1 MNETQSL
8 TVADVE
14 DILLKIHR
22 HEQKISAAAQ
32 KRDASIDFY
41 RQRIDDAKKIFD
53 DETEWARND
62 IAELSA
68 TLEQYF
74 REHPP
79 TGKRKSLKFA
89 GGSFGFSKAATKYF
103 LDGEE
108 LNSDNKNLLAFVK
121 NNRQEFV
128 KVKENVDW
136 AGLKA
141 ALDFDG
147 DTVFFKD
154 TGEVFDGVRAQKNF
168 YVKVT
173 P

>member
-8 TVADVE
+8 SVADIE
-14 DILLKIHR
+14 AILLQIHDR
-22 HEQKISAAAQ
+22 EQVISAAAQ

-41 RQRIDDAKKIFD
+41 RQRIDDAKHIF
-53 DETEWARND
+53 ETETAQVREE
-62 IAELSA
+62 IAGLQIPLA
-68 TLEQYF
+68 NYF
-74 REHPP
+74 RDNPP
-79 TGKRKSLKFA
+79 KGKRKSLKFA
-89 GGSFGFSKAATKYF
+89 GGSFGFNKAATRYF

-108 LNSDNKNLLAFVK
+108 LNADNKNLLAFVK

-147 DTVFFKD
+147 ETVFFRD